1 MITLVLLF
9 AGSGTGRRGMTNTSQ
24 LIRSQDALA
33 LESDLKCSVVNSKFQ
48 STQPP
53 LCNTNRYPSFELWGV
68 EDSVLHVFEFRDLRF
83 QLLGYTH
90 LHPARL
96 HVQNRTQVSYA
107 WRRLTH
113 LLFLIFLSIQGCVA
127 GLPANEERS
136 GTVQSISN
144 TVLKITQIL
153 LVAGTG
159 GKDCLFTPTCER
171 KGSD

>member
-1 MITLVLLF
+1 
-9 AGSGTGRRGMTNTSQ
+9 MTNTSQ

-96 HVQNRTQVSYA
+96 RFQNRTQVALLACLQMKNGPVLYNQSQTRYLKLPRYYQLQA
-107 WRRLTH
+107 RAEKIVCSHQPVREKVATRYQGGSEGVKKLTLWSENNAKH
-113 LLFLIFLSIQGCVA
+113 FQTTLI
-127 GLPANEERS
+127 
-136 GTVQSISN
+136 
-144 TVLKITQIL
+144 
-153 LVAGTG
+153 
-159 GKDCLFTPTCER
+159 
-171 KGSD
+171 